1 MTTSRPTPEPDEL
14 TSPYWEAAS
23 RHELFLQRC
32 GACGYFRHPP
42 RSLCG
47 RCGSKA
53 IDWVAV
59 SGRGEIY
66 SFIVVR
72 RLMIAGFNEPYVV
85 ALITPVEAQDDTV
98 RIVSNI
104 VDCRPEDVYL
114 DMAVEVTFEDRS
126 NGLSLPQF
134 RPVEQ
139 KS

>member
-1 MTTSRPTPEPDEL
+1 
-14 TSPYWEAAS
+14 
-23 RHELFLQRC
+23 
-32 GACGYFRHPP
+32 
-42 RSLCG
+42 
-47 RCGSKA
+47 
-53 IDWVAV
+53 V